1 MQKRAWRARPEQAP
15 ARRRSVRTS
24 ECYLLMP
31 KNPLLWRV
39 RLRARGRRFR
49 SDAKWEALSDLESAR
64 WWKHGTR
71 RVDGTGR
78 AYRSFWRMGRSSLS
92 GRTGTLL
99 TGSRRGRN
107 FAPSARSDGTEFC
120 FCTLH
125 ASGQSKYSESCDGSS
140 SRERKGPAWS
150 FGLICIGNYGWGEQ
164 ASLNP
169 WTTVTYNLL
178 DGLAAGEVTVSA
190 TGEDADRCRGTGN
203 GPSSCAVTAG
213 AAHCRAGIC
222 GEQAARGP
230 AAGE

>member
-1 MQKRAWRARPEQAP
+1 MASEAVAERGAMHEEMTKLSQTSRWRRLWQASGGAVEQRARMQKRAWRARPEQAP

-24 ECYLLMP
+24 ECYPLMP

-49 SDAKWEALSDLESAR
+49 SDAKWEALSDLESVR

-125 ASGQSKYSESCDGSS
+125 ASGQSKCH
-140 SRERKGPAWS
+140 R
-150 FGLICIGNYGWGEQ
+150 
-164 ASLNP
+164 
-169 WTTVTYNLL
+169 LL
-178 DGLAAGEVTVSA
+178 HLAA
-190 TGEDADRCRGTGN
+190 
-203 GPSSCAVTAG
+203 
-213 AAHCRAGIC
+213 C
-222 GEQAARGP
+222 GV
-230 AAGE
+230 

>member
-1 MQKRAWRARPEQAP
+1 MASEAVAERGPMHEEMTQLSQTSRWRRLWQASGGAVEQRARMQKLAWRARPEQAP

-150 FGLICIGNYGWGEQ
+150 FGLRER
-164 ASLNP
+164 
-169 WTTVTYNLL
+169 
-178 DGLAAGEVTVSA
+178 ER
-190 TGEDADRCRGTGN
+190 ER
-203 GPSSCAVTAG
+203 
-213 AAHCRAGIC
+213 
-222 GEQAARGP
+222 
-230 AAGE
+230 